1 MKSAVALLVLLLCLC
16 RTWAPTESRGVTE
29 NDITQLGDSKGGQ
42 IKRTEVESEVQ
53 GIEAT
58 HDQTSR
64 QTNIWTELKELRDMA
79 VEHRVELRN
88 SKSKM
93 EKLEQ
98 ENTAQAAELSA
109 IGARLTASEIENA
122 VLEGRV
128 SASEMEVE
136 DLKRKNAD
144 RPKVAFSVGLT
155 DAGQVGPFN
164 TDITLKFSKVFT
176 NIGQAYNPTTGIF
189 TAPVRGVYYLRF
201 TAWEERTLFWV
212 GANLYHNDKRMTW
225 NSDSNDDVGRVK
237 MSNAL
242 ALELQEGDVVYMLL
256 PSGHGIWDDTYNRT
270 TFSGFLVFP
279 L

>member
-42 IKRTEVESEVQ
+42 IKRTEVESEVK

-64 QTNIWTELKELRDMA
+64 QTNIIPDIWTELKELRDTA

-98 ENTAQAAELSA
+98 ENTALK
-109 IGARLTASEIENA
+109 ARVAASENRSA

-144 RPKVAFSVGLT
+144 RPKVAFSAGLT

-225 NSDSNDDVGRVK
+225 NSDRNDDNGRVK

-270 TFSGFLVFP
+270 IFSGFLVFP